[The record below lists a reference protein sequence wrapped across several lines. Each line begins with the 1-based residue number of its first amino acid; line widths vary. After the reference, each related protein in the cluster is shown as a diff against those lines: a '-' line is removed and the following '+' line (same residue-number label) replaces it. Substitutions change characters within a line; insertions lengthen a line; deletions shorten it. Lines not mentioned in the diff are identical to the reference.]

1 MTALWAGWWLVRRP
15 GRGVNGVLSAVVALV
30 ATLHVGFE
38 GARFHMAPT
47 YLLGSCLAGLSH
59 WAAGFR
65 NRRWRSRL
73 WVRAAVGLP
82 VILFV
87 VVAAALPTVFP
98 VFTYPNPSGPYGI
111 GTAEYELKN
120 APRGRDLV
128 IQAWYPTG
136 TGTRGARAG
145 ITSRPQLLEAAYASF
160 TGLPKPLFQNIRFV
174 RTHAIQNAALVP
186 DQSRFPVVLFSHGPL
201 SANRSQSIFQ
211 MEALASRGFIVVA
224 IDHTGYASTTIFPD
238 GHTVPPSSDATWP
251 VFVDARSTAMLN
263 TWVAD
268 VRFVIDRLE
277 ELNADDPNGLLTGR
291 LDLARIGYVGASFG
305 GSVVVQALLDEPRIK
320 AGIAQDGKPYFSD
333 QTLTDL
339 HRPLMYMQS
348 AAPYMKSS
356 DAQLARWGL
365 TAALFKTAE
374 QDHYARQMQLFS
386 RANAP
391 IYNVYIRRT
400 NHVTFSDLY
409 LIIGVPDPALMDI
422 RRAHTI
428 INDYTVAFFDQV
440 LERRAGALGR
450 RPDAVAVRGGNRGVA
465 QCGSPNRECALK
477 QVYRVADGHPCWR
490 DDGRVEAEGAF
501 EPAHDV
507 AQDLRVLRHRIG
519 IEGGHDAA
527 SAQIVECDDRISDLQ
542 TSPFPLALLEP
553 RHAGDDQ
560 VRSKPSCI
568 AAESLKRSIGRNQQ
582 REDVESEF
590 VVTPELRPVTDR
602 RLND

>member
-1 MTALWAGWWLVRRP
+1 MRTYEGLLWLVTALWAGWWLVRRP
-15 GRGVNGVLSAVVALV
+15 GRGVNGVISAVVAL
-30 ATLHVGFE
+30 AAALHFGLE
-38 GARFHMAPT
+38 GARFHMTPT
-47 YLLGSCLAGLSH
+47 YVLGACLVARSL
-59 WAAGFR
+59 WTAALG
-65 NRRWRSRL
+65 NRPSRSPL
-73 WVRAAVGLP
+73 WIRVVLGLP
-82 VILFV
+82 VAVIV
-87 VVAAALPTVFP
+87 VTAALLPIFFP
-98 VFTYPNPSGPYGI
+98 VFEYPNPGGSHGI

-128 IQAWYPTG
+128 IQAWYPVAG
-136 TGTRGARAG
+136 ESRGNRAG
-145 ITSRPQLLEAAYASF
+145 ITSRPELLEAAYASF
-160 TGLPKPLFQNIRFV
+160 TGLPEQLFQNIRFV
-174 RTHAIQNAALVP
+174 KTHAIQNAALAS
-186 DQSRFPVVLFSHGPL
+186 DQPRFPVVLFSHGPL
-201 SANRSQSIFQ
+201 SANRSQSVFQ

-268 VRFVIDRLE
+268 VRFVIDRLD

-339 HRPLMYMQS
+339 RRPLMYMQS

-374 QDHYARQMQLFS
+374 QDHYARQMQLFG
-386 RANAP
+386 RASAP

-409 LIIGVPDPALMDI
+409 LIIGVPDSSLMDI

-428 INDYTVAFFDQV
+428 INDYTVAFFDQYLNGV
-440 LERRAGALGR
+440 PGRLVDGQTPSPYEDVTVASRNVERR
-450 RPDAVAVRGGNRGVA
+450 
-465 QCGSPNRECALK
+465 
-477 QVYRVADGHPCWR
+477 
-490 DDGRVEAEGAF
+490 
-501 EPAHDV
+501 
-507 AQDLRVLRHRIG
+507 
-519 IEGGHDAA
+519 
-527 SAQIVECDDRISDLQ
+527 
-542 TSPFPLALLEP
+542 
-553 RHAGDDQ
+553 
-560 VRSKPSCI
+560 I
-568 AAESLKRSIGRNQQ
+568 ANAR
-582 REDVESEF
+582 
-590 VVTPELRPVTDR
+590 
-602 RLND
+602 